1 MTIGQHRSE
10 TGASSS
16 CANSGP
22 PESGGEA
29 LSMLCGA
36 KLAERQSL
44 ELVNARNSAFAERV
58 MYQRNIIASFRDY
71 DDANAAASELSRG
84 GFGDIQLR
92 ILPPR
97 TTYGRYHNQQII
109 VSAILNGDHAREA
122 ENILALNGGAIDLH
136 EDANWGGNRWDD
148 RRGGFGSRAVQ
159 RRPVGHQQQRGSWLP
174 ELPWG
179 TIAGATVA
187 VLTGLAFLRGSQLLD
202 QQHEE
207 YAPGQIRR
215 KSRSFRSATDTSSY
229 PDGERFRS
237 LGARRGSRA
246 GADLAWGDH
255 EADDTAPL
263 YDRPAGSG
271 SFQTG
276 AAVRPPSN
284 QGFGS
289 GQNATSND
297 GGTSQVGIGTGAG
310 ITPGFGQ
317 DTRAGSNLGAG
328 SATGTGSGAGS
339 PAAHGRDQAGTAATR
354 YARE

>member
-1 MTIGQHRSE
+1 
-10 TGASSS
+10 
-16 CANSGP
+16 
-22 PESGGEA
+22 
-29 LSMLCGA
+29 
-36 KLAERQSL
+36 
-44 ELVNARNSAFAERV
+44 

-92 ILPPR
+92 ILTPR
-97 TTYGRYHNQQII
+97 TTYGRYQNQQII

-148 RRGGFGSRAVQ
+148 RRGGFGSQAVQ
-159 RRPVGHQQQRGSWLP
+159 RRPVRHQQRRDAWLHD
-174 ELPWG
+174 LPWG
-179 TIAGATVA
+179 AIAGATVA

-202 QQHEE
+202 QQHED

-229 PDGERFRS
+229 PHGERFRS
-237 LGARRGSRA
+237 LGAQRGSRA
-246 GADLAWGDH
+246 MQMADEADLARGDH

-297 GGTSQVGIGTGAG
+297 GGTSQVGIGTGTG
-310 ITPGFGQ
+310 IAQGLHQ

-328 SATGTGSGAGS
+328 SAPGTGSGAGLA
-339 PAAHGRDQAGTAATR
+339 AAHGRDQAGTAATR

>member
-1 MTIGQHRSE
+1 
-10 TGASSS
+10 
-16 CANSGP
+16 
-22 PESGGEA
+22 
-29 LSMLCGA
+29 
-36 KLAERQSL
+36 
-44 ELVNARNSAFAERV
+44 

-71 DDANAAASELSRG
+71 DDANAAASELSRA

-97 TTYGRYHNQQII
+97 TTYGRYRNQQII

-148 RRGGFGSRAVQ
+148 RRGGFASQAAQ
-159 RRPVGHQQQRGSWLP
+159 RRPVRHQQQRDSWLHD
-174 ELPWG
+174 LPWG

-187 VLTGLAFLRGSQLLD
+187 VLTGFAFLRGSQLFD
-202 QQHEE
+202 KQHED
-207 YAPGQIRR
+207 YAAGQIRR
-215 KSRSFRSATDTSSY
+215 NSRSFRSATDASSY
-229 PDGERFRS
+229 PDGGRFRS

-246 GADLAWGDH
+246 MQMADQTDLAWGDH
-255 EADDTAPL
+255 DADDAAPL

-276 AAVRPPSN
+276 AAVRSPSN

-297 GGTSQVGIGTGAG
+297 GGTPQVGIGTGTGLAHG
-310 ITPGFGQ
+310 SGQ
-317 DTRAGSNLGAG
+317 DSRASSNLGAG
-328 SATGTGSGAGS
+328 SATGAGSGVGLA
-339 PAAHGRDQAGTAATR
+339 AAHGRDQAGTAATR
-354 YARE
+354 YAND